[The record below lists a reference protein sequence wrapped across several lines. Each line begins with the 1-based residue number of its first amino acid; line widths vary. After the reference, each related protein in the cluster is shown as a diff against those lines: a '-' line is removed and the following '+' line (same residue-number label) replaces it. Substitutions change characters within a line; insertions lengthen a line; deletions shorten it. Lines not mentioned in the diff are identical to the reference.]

1 VILRTKAGEYFF
13 YSAVENGI
21 INTWVMEKEP
31 IVIERVIVAAM
42 QKRENAL
49 REAKELEEVY
59 GYLPVL
65 LLRET
70 DALAKTK
77 VEEIMTKNIQ
87 TIPYNTTVSKFLD
100 LVAVYHHV
108 SYPVINENS
117 EPIGW
122 VTLEEAAKVEKSKRD
137 ETLVDQ
143 IARRKLVTAYPEET
157 ALDTFKKM
165 QKFEIGRVLV
175 LDRADPKKILGI
187 VTKTD
192 LMHTLTKQY

>member
-1 VILRTKAGEYFF
+1 
-13 YSAVENGI
+13 
-21 INTWVMEKEP
+21 
-31 IVIERVIVAAM
+31 
-42 QKRENAL
+42 
-49 REAKELEEVY
+49 LEEVY

-70 DALAKTK
+70 DALAKIK
-77 VEEIMTKNIQ
+77 VAEIMAK
-87 TIPYNTTVSKFLD
+87 TIKTVPHDITVSKFLD
-100 LVAVYHHV
+100 LVAVHHHV
-108 SYPVINENS
+108 GYPVINENG

-137 ETLVDQ
+137 ETLVNQ
-143 IARRKLVTAYPEET
+143 IARRKLVTAYPDET
-157 ALDTFKKM
+157 ALEAFKKM

>member
-1 VILRTKAGEYFF
+1 
-13 YSAVENGI
+13 
-21 INTWVMEKEP
+21 
-31 IVIERVIVAAM
+31 
-42 QKRENAL
+42 
-49 REAKELEEVY
+49 
-59 GYLPVL
+59 
-65 LLRET
+65 
-70 DALAKTK
+70 
-77 VEEIMTKNIQ
+77 MTKNIQ

-100 LVAVYHHV
+100 LVAVHHHV
-108 SYPVINENS
+108 GYPVINENG

-143 IARRKLVTAYPEET
+143 IARRKFVIAYPEET

-175 LDRADPKKILGI
+175 LDRADSKKILGI

-192 LMHTLTKQY
+192 LMHTLTKKY